1 MLAVTPGAA
10 ALAFAVL
17 SLAVYRV
24 AVLVAVETGP
34 WHLAGR
40 WRQWVEARRG
50 GGGWDAQAGEY
61 DDWVTEG
68 VHCPWCV
75 AFWLALPAALAWGA
89 LTGASPVLV
98 AAAWPAM
105 AAVTVTIW
113 RGDGP

>member
-1 MLAVTPGAA
+1 MLSVTPGAA

-17 SLAVYRV
+17 ALAVFRV
-24 AVLVAVETGP
+24 AVLVAVEAGP
-34 WHLAGR
+34 WALTSR
-40 WRQWVEARRG
+40 WRAWVERRRG

-89 LTGASPVLV
+89 LVGAAPVLV
-98 AAAWPAM
+98 VAAWPAM
-105 AAVTVTIW
+105 AAVTCVLH
-113 RGDGP
+113 R